1 MSDQRAATLAN
12 NYNAVR
18 ERVDKA
24 CARVGRDP
32 EEVTLVAVSKT
43 WPASD
48 LQALYDHG
56 VRHFGESYAQEWE
69 EKAPQLPDDVAW
81 HFIGHLQSNKARV
94 IAGHTH
100 LVHSVD
106 RNSLIKEL
114 SKRSGQ
120 EGATSRVL
128 LQVNVGEDENKSGVD
143 TEEVFGLLEK
153 ATNREH
159 LVVCGLMT
167 IPPFEDDPEVNRE
180 NFRQLAALLEPCRA
194 WLDERGLLEKHPFEE
209 ISMGMS
215 GDFEIAI
222 EEGATLVRVGSA
234 IFGSRTYSND

>member
-1 MSDQRAATLAN
+1 MSEGERRSILEA

-18 ERVDKA
+18 ARVDKA
-24 CARVGRDP
+24 CERAGRRP

-48 LQALYDHG
+48 LQALYDVG

-69 EKAPQLPDDVAW
+69 EKAPQLPDDIEW
-81 HFIGHLQSNKARV
+81 HFIGHLQSNKARLL
-94 IAGHTH
+94 AGKTH

-114 SKRSGQ
+114 SKRSKQ
-120 EGATSRVL
+120 EDAVSRIL

-143 TEEVFGLLEK
+143 ADAVFGLLEK
-153 ATNREH
+153 ATSREN
-159 LVVCGLMT
+159 LIVCGLMT
-167 IPPFEDDPEVNRE
+167 IPPFEQDPETNRG
-180 NFRQLAALLEPCRA
+180 NFRELAALIDPCRA
-194 WLDERGLLEKHPFEE
+194 WLEERGLLEEHPLEE
-209 ISMGMS
+209 VSMGMS

-222 EEGATLVRVGSA
+222 EEGATIVRVGSA
-234 IFGSRTYSND
+234 IFGSRNNSD